1 MLYGT
6 FTVFMIFLSVMG
18 ILHMVVFEAYTYLIF
33 PISTLVWGFYKF
45 FKEND
50 DEYCRR
56 NNVDQS
62 TSVGWLLGLED
73 DYGYGYGQYGQNTY
87 YTGYGNKT
95 THYRNANSRPPATTK
110 YCYQD
115 PEYKK
120 IVPRCRKNS
129 MVTTEKVK
137 LKEEQHNE

>member
-6 FTVFMIFLSVMG
+6 FTVFMILLSVMG
-18 ILHMVVFEAYTYLIF
+18 IIHMLAFETYTYLIF

-62 TSVGWLLGLED
+62 TSIGWLLGFED
-73 DYGYGYGQYGQNTY
+73 DYGYTQYGNNTY
-87 YTGYGNKT
+87 YNGGGNT
-95 THYRNANSRPPATTK
+95 THYRSVGGQTTR
-110 YCYQD
+110 YRYSD

-129 MVTTEKVK
+129 MVKTEKVK
-137 LKEEQHNE
+137 LKEEEQNNE